1 MCSAKILPI
10 SHEYPGEAVRLWLSP
25 PVAAARPTPSRARRR
40 GYAPNLATMDMPPNA
55 AKRSADAAG
64 LTSRHPNKVREK
76 PVDLPKPQ
84 LHKIAKPTMPPGAA
98 TEKPRMQGAIKRGS
112 RMLVAAGGAAPPPP
126 SVSNSQPGSKASD
139 AGPSAEAAGPPQV
152 ASDAQ
157 VLVPVKPQA
166 MARGEG
172 AAVAIKMSPAAP
184 LPRAYKE
191 LLESFEG
198 LERALPLVRARG
210 LPLLY
215 GILATSIERA
225 TSRECSP
232 SILAAILGVW
242 PEAYTLEV
250 TEVRNL
256 PEQRARIQYG
266 SSNQKHDW
274 LLAPSSASSASG
286 AHATS
291 TSTSTA
297 RISEFARR
305 LDALVRAHE
314 ATWREAQGA
323 NQGEAP
329 VEHNQVAALTFPL
342 DACPPPPTA
351 ELPPLPVPKREAL
364 PRCAAAAS
372 DTSEAAR
379 AAAETAAAAADGA
392 AFIPKAD
399 TSAFA
404 EAAEAASTS
413 SASGCAGLS
422 SALLAKVLQ
431 REAAEKQKQAEAPVI
446 DLAAQL
452 KRLPLLA
459 DSMRSIYHE
468 ENKRIMQ
475 EAKLFAKLLQNPRWL
490 TSQDELSS
498 QMKLLARI
506 VPYWCT
512 LVSVNEQP
520 AVKLD
525 MNLRFAEVQKA
536 LKAAAAT
543 GVLPADV

>member
-1 MCSAKILPI
+1 M
-10 SHEYPGEAVRLWLSP
+10 
-25 PVAAARPTPSRARRR
+25 
-40 GYAPNLATMDMPPNA
+40 
-55 AKRSADAAG
+55 
-64 LTSRHPNKVREK
+64 
-76 PVDLPKPQ
+76 
-84 LHKIAKPTMPPGAA
+84 
-98 TEKPRMQGAIKRGS
+98 
-112 RMLVAAGGAAPPPP
+112 
-126 SVSNSQPGSKASD
+126 
-139 AGPSAEAAGPPQV
+139 
-152 ASDAQ
+152 
-157 VLVPVKPQA
+157 
-166 MARGEG
+166 
-172 AAVAIKMSPAAP
+172 
-184 LPRAYKE
+184 
-191 LLESFEG
+191 
-198 LERALPLVRARG
+198 
-210 LPLLY
+210 
-215 GILATSIERA
+215 
-225 TSRECSP
+225 
-232 SILAAILGVW
+232 
-242 PEAYTLEV
+242 

-329 VEHNQVAALTFPL
+329 VEHNQVAALTFHW
-342 DACPPPPTA
+342 TA
-351 ELPPLPVPKREAL
+351 ATAYCRAT
-364 PRCAAAAS
+364 AAAGSEAQRCRGAPPRPNI
-372 DTSEAAR
+372 EAAR
-379 AAAETAAAAADGA
+379 ALPRPPRPVDGA

-404 EAAEAASTS
+404 EAEPPRCPPHRPRAFLGS
-413 SASGCAGLS
+413 
-422 SALLAKVLQ
+422 LAKVLQ